1 MMDASDDYTPAVV
14 TDGFTKR
21 FGSVTAVEGLE
32 MTVPAESVYGL
43 LGPNGAGKST
53 IIDALVGLIHAT
65 EGTVRILGMD
75 VRTSPVEIRRRTGIL
90 PDGFTPYERLTGREH
105 LDAAARANGVTV
117 DTDEALA
124 RVGLAD
130 AADRIAGGYSQGMR
144 QRLGLAMAL
153 VGAPDLIVLDE
164 PAAGLDP
171 HGIDLLRRI
180 VREEHARGATI
191 ILSTHQLA
199 QVEAVCDTVG
209 IIDDGRLVAEDS
221 VESLRR
227 TVGTEATLRVRLTGS
242 IDRARD
248 LLGELD
254 GVTGVNEDGDVL
266 IVRCEAEQGT
276 AGVIAALERS
286 DVGVESYEKSLPGL
300 EQVFEAYT
308 DKQ

>member
-1 MMDASDDYTPAVV
+1 MTDASSDCTPAVI

-53 IIDALVGLIHAT
+53 TIDALVGLVHAT
-65 EGTVRILGMD
+65 GGTVRILGMD
-75 VRTSPVEIRRRTGIL
+75 VRTSPVEIRRRIGIL

-105 LDAAARANGVTV
+105 LDAAARANGVTI

-130 AADRIAGGYSQGMR
+130 AADRTAGGYSHGMS

-153 VGAPDLIVLDE
+153 VGAPDLIILDE

-171 HGIDLLRRI
+171 HGIEMLRRI
-180 VREEHARGATI
+180 VREEHARGATV

-227 TVGTEATLRVRLTGS
+227 TVETEATLRVRLTGS
-242 IDRARD
+242 IDRAHN
-248 LLGELD
+248 LLGELN

-266 IVRCEAEQGT
+266 VVRCEAEQGT

-286 DVGVESYEKSLPGL
+286 DVGLESYEKSLPGL

-308 DKQ
+308 DEQ

>member
-1 MMDASDDYTPAVV
+1 MTGVSDDCTPAVV

-21 FGSVTAVEGLE
+21 FGSVTAVEGLG
-32 MTVPAESVYGL
+32 MTVPVESVYGL

-53 IIDALVGLIHAT
+53 TIDALVGLVHAT
-65 EGTVRILGMD
+65 EGTVRVLGMD

-105 LDAAARANGVTV
+105 LDAAARANGVTI

-130 AADRIAGGYSQGMR
+130 AADRTAGGYSHGMS
-144 QRLGLAMAL
+144 QRLGLSMAL

-171 HGIDLLRRI
+171 HGIEMLRRI
-180 VREEHARGATI
+180 IREEHARGATV

-209 IIDDGRLVAEDS
+209 IIDDGQLVAEDS

-227 TVGTEATLRVRLTGS
+227 TVETEATLRVRLTGS
-242 IDRARD
+242 IDRARN
-248 LLGELD
+248 LLGELN
-254 GVTGVNEDGDVL
+254 GVTGVAEDGNVL

-286 DVGVESYEKSLPGL
+286 DVGLESYEKSLPGL
-300 EQVFEAYT
+300 EQVFGAYT
-308 DKQ
+308 NEQ

>member
-1 MMDASDDYTPAVV
+1 MTDASDDSTPAVV

-21 FGSVTAVEGLE
+21 FGSVTAVDGLE
-32 MTVPAESVYGL
+32 LTVPAGSVYGL

-53 IIDALVGLIHAT
+53 TIDALVGLVHAT
-65 EGTVRILGMD
+65 EGTVRVLGMD
-75 VRTSPVEIRRRTGIL
+75 VRTSPVKIRRRTGIL

-105 LDAAARANGVTV
+105 LNAAARANRVTI

-130 AADRIAGGYSQGMR
+130 AADRTAGGYSHGMT

-153 VGAPDLIVLDE
+153 VGAPDLLVLDE

-171 HGIDLLRRI
+171 HGIELLRRI
-180 VREEHARGATI
+180 VREEHARGATVM
-191 ILSTHQLA
+191 LSTHQLA

-221 VESLRR
+221 AETLRR
-227 TVGTEATLRVRLTGS
+227 TVETEATLRVRPTGS
-242 IDRARD
+242 IDRARELLRD
-248 LLGELD
+248 LNS
-254 GVTGVNEDGDVL
+254 VTGVTADDGVL
-266 IVRCEAEQGT
+266 IVQCDAEQET
-276 AGVIAALERS
+276 ASVIAALERS
-286 DVGVESYEKSLPGL
+286 DVALESYEKSLPGL

-308 DKQ
+308 DEQ

>member
-1 MMDASDDYTPAVV
+1 MTNASDDCRPAVV

-21 FGSVTAVEGLE
+21 FGSVTAVEGLG
-32 MTVPAESVYGL
+32 MTVPAGSVYGL

-53 IIDALVGLIHAT
+53 TIDALVGLVHAT
-65 EGTVRILGMD
+65 EGTVRVLGMD
-75 VRTSPVEIRRRTGIL
+75 VRTSPIEIRRRTGIL

-105 LDAAARANGVTV
+105 LDAAARANDVTM

-130 AADRIAGGYSQGMR
+130 AADRTAGGYSHGMR

-171 HGIDLLRRI
+171 HGIELLRRI
-180 VREEHARGATI
+180 VREEHARGATV

-221 VESLRR
+221 MESLRR
-227 TVGTEATLRVRLTGS
+227 TAGTEATLRVRLTGS
-242 IDRARD
+242 TDRARN
-248 LLGELD
+248 LLGELN
-254 GVTGVNEDGDVL
+254 GVTGVYEDADAL
-266 IVRCEAEQGT
+266 IVQCEIGQGT

-286 DVGVESYEKSLPGL
+286 DVGLESYEKSLPGL

>member
-1 MMDASDDYTPAVV
+1 
-14 TDGFTKR
+14 
-21 FGSVTAVEGLE
+21 

-53 IIDALVGLIHAT
+53 TIDALVGLVHAT
-65 EGTVRILGMD
+65 GGTVRILGMD
-75 VRTSPVEIRRRTGIL
+75 VRTSPVEIRRRIGIL

-105 LDAAARANGVTV
+105 LDAAARANGVTI

-130 AADRIAGGYSQGMR
+130 AADRTAGGYSHGMS

-153 VGAPDLIVLDE
+153 VGAPDLIILDE

-171 HGIDLLRRI
+171 HGIEMLRRI
-180 VREEHARGATI
+180 VREEHARGATV

-227 TVGTEATLRVRLTGS
+227 TVETEATLRVRLTGS
-242 IDRARD
+242 IDRAHN
-248 LLGELD
+248 LLGELN

-266 IVRCEAEQGT
+266 VVRCEAEQGT

-286 DVGVESYEKSLPGL
+286 DVGLESYEKSLPGL

-308 DKQ
+308 DEQ